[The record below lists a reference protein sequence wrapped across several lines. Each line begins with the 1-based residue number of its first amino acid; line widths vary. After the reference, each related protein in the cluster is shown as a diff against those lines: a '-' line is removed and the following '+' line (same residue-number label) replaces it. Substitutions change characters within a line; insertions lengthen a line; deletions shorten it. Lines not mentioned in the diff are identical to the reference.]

1 MTKDVL
7 ISIAGLQYEMEGD
20 EAIEMI
26 SAGEYYFR
34 NHKHYVIYEE
44 LLEESE
50 SITSTVKCSIKI
62 TNERIE
68 VIKKGPAAVHMIFE
82 IGQNHMTYYSTPFGD
97 LMIGVTTKSIEL
109 HEKENLI
116 EAKLTYA
123 LDMNY
128 QFVSDC
134 NLVIKIMA
142 REGRG

>member
-109 HEKENLI
+109 HEKEHLI